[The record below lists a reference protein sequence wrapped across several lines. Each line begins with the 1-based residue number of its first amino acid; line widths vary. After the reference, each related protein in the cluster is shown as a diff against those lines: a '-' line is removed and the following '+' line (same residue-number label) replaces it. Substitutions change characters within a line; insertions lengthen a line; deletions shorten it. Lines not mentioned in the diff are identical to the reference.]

1 MDTIILW
8 LKEQIAAN
16 SFFQGGFVLMIISG
30 VVFFCRSLPGRIY
43 RFVWWLCTCTIS
55 FDDRTPFF
63 DFFQEW
69 LSKESKMGKKRSIF
83 IKIDEKSDPPK
94 VMALPDRLTY
104 WISIDGMLCQLT
116 RARDKEG
123 SGVKGAESPASEGGA
138 RFLLPERYWL
148 VCAIWNKGKIVQKL
162 TQIMEEYS
170 VSDSEYTP
178 VYTCRWGYWN
188 SKNKQPKRAIEN
200 LVFKKGLLQ
209 SVVDDM
215 STFRNSR
222 KWYDER
228 QVPYQRGYIF
238 YGPPGTGK
246 TSLAAALASYFKM
259 RLCILDLGCIS
270 TDTEIKDAFISAPGR
285 AIILIEDFD
294 SFFDGRDVCV
304 PDSKLTFSGF
314 LNAING
320 VLSNPGR
327 VLIMTTNKVSDVDP
341 ALLRCGRIDR
351 TFFLDYVDSDQ
362 ASRIAGG
369 FFSGAAIRIGTEMI
383 SPADLIG
390 HLQKYKDNRDK
401 ALDVQLLYSEFQD
414 KSRLDTNSAN
424 KSIIYGL
431 SYSISKIV
439 NKMEACTDLVSAV
452 KDIDDFD
459 DISSSEVVVNWV
471 QGNMKEYGL
480 PHIMEALCFLHES
493 NMPAS
498 KRITKYLL
506 SSPKDTR
513 EPAAG
518 EPAVVHCNK
527 ALK

>member
-1 MDTIILW
+1 
-8 LKEQIAAN
+8 
-16 SFFQGGFVLMIISG
+16 
-30 VVFFCRSLPGRIY
+30 
-43 RFVWWLCTCTIS
+43 
-55 FDDRTPFF
+55 
-63 DFFQEW
+63 
-69 LSKESKMGKKRSIF
+69 
-83 IKIDEKSDPPK
+83 
-94 VMALPDRLTY
+94 
-104 WISIDGMLCQLT
+104 
-116 RARDKEG
+116 
-123 SGVKGAESPASEGGA
+123 
-138 RFLLPERYWL
+138 
-148 VCAIWNKGKIVQKL
+148 
-162 TQIMEEYS
+162 
-170 VSDSEYTP
+170 
-178 VYTCRWGYWN
+178 
-188 SKNKQPKRAIEN
+188 
-200 LVFKKGLLQ
+200 
-209 SVVDDM
+209 
-215 STFRNSR
+215 
-222 KWYDER
+222 
-228 QVPYQRGYIF
+228 
-238 YGPPGTGK
+238 
-246 TSLAAALASYFKM
+246 
-259 RLCILDLGCIS
+259 
-270 TDTEIKDAFISAPGR
+270 
-285 AIILIEDFD
+285 
-294 SFFDGRDVCV
+294 
-304 PDSKLTFSGF
+304 
-314 LNAING
+314 
-320 VLSNPGR
+320 
-327 VLIMTTNKVSDVDP
+327 
-341 ALLRCGRIDR
+341 
-351 TFFLDYVDSDQ
+351 
-362 ASRIAGG
+362 
-369 FFSGAAIRIGTEMI
+369 MI